1 MVSHI
6 IDDTR
11 PMPRTP
17 ATKPP
22 PPARADAPSDVRGA
36 LDALRLIV
44 QALRLGAREGR
55 RRAGLSSAQLFALQ
69 RIAENP
75 RASINDL
82 AALTFTHQSSV
93 SVVIQRLVDQ
103 GLVAKVAASD
113 DRRRQLLA
121 LTARGRRALQRAPAP
136 VQDRLVDAIAALSP
150 PDRRRLAKSLNA
162 IACAVV
168 PGRLA
173 PHPPMLFED
182 SAPRRRKPSRAM
194 TGGAPP
200 GFLKIGHR

>member
-6 IDDTR
+6 IDDIR

-17 ATKPP
+17 AVKQPP
-22 PPARADAPSDVRGA
+22 PPPEASSEVRGA
-36 LDALRLIV
+36 LDALRSIV
-44 QALRLGAREGR
+44 QALRLGAREGQQ
-55 RRAGLSSAQLFALQ
+55 RAGLSSAQLFALQ

-75 RASINDL
+75 RASVNDL

-121 LTARGRRALQRAPAP
+121 LTARGRRTLQRAPAP
-136 VQDRLVDAIAALSP
+136 VQERLVDAIAALSP
-150 PDRRRLAKSLNA
+150 ADRRRLAKSLNA
-162 IACAVV
+162 IARAVV
-168 PGRLA
+168 PGGAAR
-173 PHPPMLFED
+173 HPPMLFEEAER
-182 SAPRRRKPSRAM
+182 SRPRPRPQRK
-194 TGGAPP
+194 
-200 GFLKIGHR
+200 

>member
-1 MVSHI
+1 MKARRGDVAT
-6 IDDTR
+6 TR
-11 PMPRTP
+11 T
-17 ATKPP
+17 A
-22 PPARADAPSDVRGA
+22 ARGSAEVRDA

-44 QALRLGAREGR
+44 QALRLGAREGEH
-55 RRAGLSSAQLFALQ
+55 RAGLSSAQLFALQ

-93 SVVIQRLVDQ
+93 SVVVQRLVDR

-113 DRRRQLLA
+113 DRRRQVLA
-121 LTARGRRALQRAPAP
+121 VTARGRRSLQRAPAA
-136 VQDRLVDAIAALSP
+136 VQERLIAAVAALP
-150 PDRRRLAKSLNA
+150 PADCRRLAGSLRKIARA
-162 IACAVV
+162 IA

-182 SAPRRRKPSRAM
+182 TLARRRKAR
-194 TGGAPP
+194 
-200 GFLKIGHR
+200 L